1 MRYCFIFIAFVS
13 LLCSCKGTQPVD
25 DADVL
30 VKVKDRTLRR
40 SEIKQ
45 QIPRGLSSADSM
57 LLAESLERKWVKD
70 ALVYDVALRNLEGIS
85 SFADPLSV
93 SGTVDKRKAF
103 FRVSGKRH
111 AELLRGKP
119 EKICLGQGFG
129 ERSLPE
135 DPGGCP
141 RPR

>member
-30 VKVKDRTLRR
+30 VKVKDRTLGR

-57 LLAESLERKWVKD
+57 LFAESLEKKWVKD
-70 ALVYDVALRNLEGIS
+70 ALVYDVALRNLEGEDKAEVKS
-85 SFADPLSV
+85 WWRN
-93 SGTVDKRKAF
+93 TVIR
-103 FRVSGKRH
+103 
-111 AELLRGKP
+111 
-119 EKICLGQGFG
+119 
-129 ERSLPE
+129 
-135 DPGGCP
+135 
-141 RPR
+141 

>member
-30 VKVKDRTLRR
+30 VKVKDRTLKR

-70 ALVYDVALRNLEGIS
+70 ALVYDVALRNLEGEDK
-85 SFADPLSV
+85 AE
-93 SGTVDKRKAF
+93 VDKLVEEYR
-103 FRVSGKRH
+103 
-111 AELLRGKP
+111 L
-119 EKICLGQGFG
+119 
-129 ERSLPE
+129 SLIHI
-135 DPGGCP
+135 
-141 RPR
+141 

>member
-45 QIPRGLSSADSM
+45 QIQMCIRD
-57 LLAESLERKWVKD
+57 
-70 ALVYDVALRNLEGIS
+70 
-85 SFADPLSV
+85 
-93 SGTVDKRKAF
+93 
-103 FRVSGKRH
+103 
-111 AELLRGKP
+111 
-119 EKICLGQGFG
+119 
-129 ERSLPE
+129 RSLTVQLKKNWQA
-135 DPGGCP
+135 G
-141 RPR
+141 

>member
-30 VKVKDRTLRR
+30 VKVKDRTLKR

-57 LLAESLERKWVKD
+57 LLAESLGER
-70 ALVYDVALRNLEGIS
+70 
-85 SFADPLSV
+85 
-93 SGTVDKRKAF
+93 
-103 FRVSGKRH
+103 
-111 AELLRGKP
+111 
-119 EKICLGQGFG
+119 CLGLRCGLAQ
-129 ERSLPE
+129 L
-135 DPGGCP
+135 GG
-141 RPR
+141 RR